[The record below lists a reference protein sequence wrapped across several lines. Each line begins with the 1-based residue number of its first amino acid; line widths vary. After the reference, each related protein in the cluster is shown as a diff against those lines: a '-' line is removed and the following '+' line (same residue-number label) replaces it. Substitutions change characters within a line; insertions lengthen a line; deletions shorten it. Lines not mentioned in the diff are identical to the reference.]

1 MDAHHLALS
10 SLITLYFFL
19 YIQTPSYCTD
29 YERFANCSRPFE
41 CGSIQNVSYPFWG
54 GDRPEYCG
62 REGFKLECQ
71 ENEIPIIRFEALDFR
86 VLKISESLPIMTI
99 ARSDLWDGSCPQNNF
114 NTTLNFTNF
123 DYSYASAFQNIT
135 LFYDC
140 PPQVKIP
147 VPNWF
152 TCKSG
157 DADTGNNAYFV
168 EEFLSTSQLQYYK
181 KCSKRIRVP
190 ILRAALMN
198 YPWSGVG
205 ALWEVLNL
213 GFDVVY
219 NPCSGCEHS
228 GGHCG
233 SNVERSYGCP
243 GKNMLALFS
252 FHFPGLGYSIL
263 LVLGLVLMV
272 YT

>member
-19 YIQTPSYCTD
+19 SIQTPSYCTD
-29 YERFANCSRPFE
+29 YERFANCSRPYG

-62 REGFKLECQ
+62 REGFKLECRN
-71 ENEIPIIRFEALDFR
+71 NEIPIIRFEPLDFR
-86 VLKISESLPIMTI
+86 VLKISGSHPIMTI

-135 LFYDC
+135 LFYNCSPGVD
-140 PPQVKIP
+140 IP
-147 VPNWF
+147 DGHEF

-157 DADTGNNAYFV
+157 DTVTRNNAYFG
-168 EEFLSTSQLQYYK
+168 EEFLTASKLQDLK
-181 KCSKRIRVP
+181 NCSKSIRVP

-198 YPWSGVG
+198 EFPSGVP
-205 ALWEVLNL
+205 ALQEVLNL
-213 GFDVVY
+213 GFDVEY
-219 NPCSGCEHS
+219 NPLHDTACKGCLESGC
-228 GGHCG
+228 
-233 SNVERSYGCP
+233 
-243 GKNMLALFS
+243 
-252 FHFPGLGYSIL
+252 
-263 LVLGLVLMV
+263 
-272 YT
+272 